1 MLIMQHLSQWEDLH
15 ELVDALAT
23 ALDAKN
29 SFMCGHSERVAETA
43 LLLAREMDLCPAMQ
57 AVIHIGAHLHDIGKI
72 GVPDYVLNKPGK
84 LTEAE
89 FVMIRQ
95 HPEIGS
101 NILGKIK
108 VLRPVIDIV
117 RHHHERCDGKGY
129 PDGLSGSDFSIGARI
144 VAVADAFD
152 AMASA
157 RPYRPA
163 LSVGAAMTEMRR
175 CRGSQFDP
183 AVVDALT
190 TLNRKKLIQI
200 PGGRDFAC
208 RPTDTISCYQ

>member
-1 MLIMQHLSQWEDLH
+1 MLILQYLSHLEDLH

-29 SFMCGHSERVAETA
+29 PFMCGHSERVAGTA
-43 LLLAREMDLCPAMQ
+43 LLLAQEMGVCPARR
-57 AVIHIGAHLHDIGKI
+57 AIIHIGAHLHDIGKI
-72 GVPDYVLNKPGK
+72 GVPDHILNKPGK

-89 FVMIRQ
+89 FAMIRQ
-95 HPEIGS
+95 HPAIGG
-101 NILGKIK
+101 NILSKIK
-108 VLRPVIDIV
+108 ILQPVIDIV

-129 PDGLSGSDFSIGARI
+129 PDGLSGGDFSLEARI

-152 AMASA
+152 AMISV

-163 LSVGAAMTEMRR
+163 LSLSAALLEMRR

-190 TLNRKKLIQI
+190 TLHRKNLIQS
-200 PGGRDFAC
+200 PGERDSAC
-208 RPTDTISCYQ
+208 RTVDLIGCYQ